1 MKILFLHFFDFS
13 PFSGI
18 SKKINYQIS
27 AFRNLGHQTDICYI
41 RIDSEGQQYRVCG
54 DQTIDVFGT
63 GPLAKIVKW
72 FRFKNLTTFI
82 KDTGYDLLYVR
93 SFYNTTPSL
102 LKMFRILHKAGIRII
117 VELPTYPYERE
128 FDKIPFKNKFTFYLD
143 KVFRNNLKKHVDFI
157 VTFSDYDEIFGVKT
171 IQISNG
177 IDFDQVKIKKES
189 NGIKKNI
196 RLLGVAEI
204 HYWHGFDRV
213 IKGLAE
219 YYGDVNNNR
228 TDVFFDIVGEGVKED
243 LDYLKRL
250 VMDNNLGDY
259 VVFHGNCHGEQLD
272 NLFDKADFGVAS
284 LARHRSG
291 ITKIKT
297 LKTREYAARGIPF
310 IYSEIDDDFDSMPYI
325 IKASM
330 DETPVDIGEI
340 VGFCQTNRFTPLQIR
355 NSVKDTL
362 SWDVQMKKVIE
373 SVSS

>member
-1 MKILFLHFFDFS
+1 M
-13 PFSGI
+13 
-18 SKKINYQIS
+18 Y
-27 AFRNLGHQTDICYI
+27 
-41 RIDSEGQQYRVCG
+41 
-54 DQTIDVFGT
+54 
-63 GPLAKIVKW
+63 
-72 FRFKNLTTFI
+72 
-82 KDTGYDLLYVR
+82 
-93 SFYNTTPSL
+93 
-102 LKMFRILHKAGIRII
+102 RILHKAGIKII
-117 VELPTYPYERE
+117 VEFPTYPYERE
-128 FDKIPFKNKFTFYLD
+128 FNKIPLKNKFTFYID
-143 KVFRNNLKKHVDFI
+143 KVFRCKLKKHVDFI
-157 VTFSDYDEIFGVKT
+157 VTFSDYDEIFGVKS

-259 VVFHGNCHGEQLD
+259 VVFHGNCHGEHLD
-272 NLFDKADFGVAS
+272 NLFDNADFGVAS

-297 LKTREYAARGIPF
+297 L
-310 IYSEIDDDFDSMPYI
+310 
-325 IKASM
+325 
-330 DETPVDIGEI
+330 
-340 VGFCQTNRFTPLQIR
+340 
-355 NSVKDTL
+355 
-362 SWDVQMKKVIE
+362 
-373 SVSS
+373 